1 LVVVVGVLVVIELV
15 FFSSVFVVVVGIV
28 VGIFT
33 DDEREDDDDEF
44 CLDKDIL
51 DSKSLSDGVNIV
63 ELFLFD
69 DDSEE
74 LSSEETSKGSKVSE
88 PNTG

>member
-1 LVVVVGVLVVIELV
+1 MI
-15 FFSSVFVVVVGIV
+15 
-28 VGIFT
+28 
-33 DDEREDDDDEF
+33 
-44 CLDKDIL
+44 
-51 DSKSLSDGVNIV
+51 

>member
-15 FFSSVFVVVVGIV
+15 FFSSVFVVVVGI
-28 VGIFT
+28 FT
-33 DDEREDDDDEF
+33 DDEREDDDEEF
-44 CLDKDIL
+44 CLDRDIL
-51 DSKSLSDGVNIV
+51 DSKSLSDGVNMI

>member
-1 LVVVVGVLVVIELV
+1 MI
-15 FFSSVFVVVVGIV
+15 
-28 VGIFT
+28 
-33 DDEREDDDDEF
+33 
-44 CLDKDIL
+44 
-51 DSKSLSDGVNIV
+51 

-88 PNTG
+88 PNTGWTGDCSTKEKTNWYFQ